1 MDPRD
6 LFGVIVR
13 SIGLL
18 NVLNAIPMAFAN
30 PYVGAGYAVVGLV
43 LLFGGGGLASLF
55 YPRTPVQV

>member
-30 PYVGAGYAVVGLV
+30 PYVGAGYAVVV